1 MPRVVAVKDA
11 LEGEDHVIRIQLA
24 RGGKPR
30 RALKRNIIAQVKT
43 VGCAVIQHFPA
54 FRKLGHETVSVR
66 VYIKQTIVKLRGKGI
81 HNQAAARFLRVEGI
95 HLAAYAIDEAAVT
108 NVRLRRLPGRGK
120 GLAAKQT
127 KCKKGR

>member
-1 MPRVVAVKDA
+1 MPRVIAVEDT

-30 RALKRNIIAQVKT
+30 RALKHNIIAQVKT

-108 NVRLRRLPGRGK
+108 NVRLLRLPGRGK

-127 KCKKGR
+127 KCKKG